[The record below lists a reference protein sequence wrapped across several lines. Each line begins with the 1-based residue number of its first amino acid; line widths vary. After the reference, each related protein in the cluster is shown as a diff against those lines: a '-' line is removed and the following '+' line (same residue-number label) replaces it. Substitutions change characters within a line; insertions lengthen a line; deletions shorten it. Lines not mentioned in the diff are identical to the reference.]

1 MSTSNNYPGQNILI
15 SYLKKRGNKSSY
27 YGFLN
32 LHYDTIATSMILDNW
47 NDLNNAW
54 ISHFIK
60 EVEMLGLNHEALK
73 EKSVKAPTKVDL
85 SKAFQP
91 DFYKKTNK
99 NIEFTNFCYGILH
112 ELESKTC
119 AHPFYKY
126 VKSNKDIKYPID
138 LFTINSK
145 LKNNQYTSLSEF
157 EEDIRQIFCNCYTYN
172 NVEIKQKGD
181 LKRVRDDTDTDNLS
195 TEQNKDNLVYKQ
207 VVDNALLIASSYE
220 SLVNGDIIPFIDILK
235 TFLLTRSRM
244 SLSTADEPVLQA
256 IVEYFLPLKYYI
268 PELSLVMNAKKP
280 KGSGRFGFSDIFVL
294 KRIEN
299 NNYISLEL
307 KYISLN
313 GLIKNQKNNYGANDL
328 ENLDKILEKE
338 NEETLL
344 KRPYTYWSKEH
355 QKTNKTTIEEILNN
369 GIDQLK
375 VYMNTISKGKPVNYS
390 SSGVFDERIKTTKSE
405 NNNYISLELKYISLN
420 GLIKNQKNNYGAN
433 DLENLDKILE
443 KENEETLLKRPYTYW
458 SKEHQKT
465 NKTTI
470 EEILNNGIDQLKVY
484 MNTISKGKP
493 VNYSSSGVFDER
505 IKTTKSGNPHKLK
518 GFVILAVGFRRIL
531 WRSVEE
537 VISNYIYDRI

>member
-145 LKNNQYTSLSEF
+145 LKNNHYTSLSEF

-172 NVEIKQKGD
+172 NVESEIYSLGKELESVFNKMWTEKIIYQVKQKGD
-181 LKRVRDDTDTDNLS
+181 LKRLRDDTDTDNLS
-195 TEQNKDNLVYKQ
+195 TEHWKKQSRILEQNKDNLVYKQ

-220 SLVNGDIIPFIDILK
+220 SLVNGDIMPFIDILK

-280 KGSGRFGFSDIFVL
+280 KGSGRF
-294 KRIEN
+294 
-299 NNYISLEL
+299 EL

-355 QKTNKTTIEEILNN
+355 QKTNKTTIEEILIN

-375 VYMNTISKGKPVNYS
+375 LYMNTISKGK
-390 SSGVFDERIKTTKSE
+390 T
-405 NNNYISLELKYISLN
+405 
-420 GLIKNQKNNYGAN
+420 
-433 DLENLDKILE
+433 
-443 KENEETLLKRPYTYW
+443 
-458 SKEHQKT
+458 
-465 NKTTI
+465 
-470 EEILNNGIDQLKVY
+470 
-484 MNTISKGKP
+484 

-505 IKTTKSGNPHKLK
+505 IKTTKSGNPNKLK

>member
-1 MSTSNNYPGQNILI
+1 M
-15 SYLKKRGNKSSY
+15 
-27 YGFLN
+27 
-32 LHYDTIATSMILDNW
+32 LHYDTIITSTILDNW
-47 NDLNNAW
+47 KDLNNAW
-54 ISHFIK
+54 VTRFME
-60 EVEMLGLNHEALK
+60 EVEKLGLNQKALK
-73 EKSVKAPTKVDL
+73 EKENYWVGTLGNQPKLSTQINAEHLRYAKELKMFWQRVIKEHHKEENLLSTATTVTSCPKKSVKAPTKVDL

-91 DFYKKTNK
+91 DFHKKTNK
-99 NIEFTNFCYGILH
+99 NIEFTNFCCGILH
-112 ELESKTC
+112 ELENKTC

-126 VKSNKDIKYPID
+126 VESNKNIKYPID

-390 SSGVFDERIKTTKSE
+390 SSGVFDERIKTTKS
-405 NNNYISLELKYISLN
+405 
-420 GLIKNQKNNYGAN
+420 
-433 DLENLDKILE
+433 
-443 KENEETLLKRPYTYW
+443 
-458 SKEHQKT
+458 
-465 NKTTI
+465 
-470 EEILNNGIDQLKVY
+470 
-484 MNTISKGKP
+484 
-493 VNYSSSGVFDER
+493 
-505 IKTTKSGNPHKLK
+505 GNPHKLK

>member
-1 MSTSNNYPGQNILI
+1 MFWQRVIKEHHKKENFLST
-15 SYLKKRGNKSSY
+15 
-27 YGFLN
+27 
-32 LHYDTIATSMILDNW
+32 TTATSC
-47 NDLNNAW
+47 
-54 ISHFIK
+54 SK
-60 EVEMLGLNHEALK
+60 
-73 EKSVKAPTKVDL
+73 KSVKAPTKVDL

-91 DFYKKTNK
+91 DFHKKTNK
-99 NIEFTNFCYGILH
+99 NIEFTNFCCGILH
-112 ELESKTC
+112 ELENKTC

-126 VKSNKDIKYPID
+126 VESNKNIKYPID

-172 NVEIKQKGD
+172 NVESEIYSLGKELESVFNKIWTEKIIYQVKQKGD

-195 TEQNKDNLVYKQ
+195 TEHWKKQSRILEQNKDNLVYKQ

-369 GIDQLK
+369 GIDQSKL
-375 VYMNTISKGKPVNYS
+375 YMNTISKGK
-390 SSGVFDERIKTTKSE
+390 T
-405 NNNYISLELKYISLN
+405 
-420 GLIKNQKNNYGAN
+420 
-433 DLENLDKILE
+433 
-443 KENEETLLKRPYTYW
+443 
-458 SKEHQKT
+458 
-465 NKTTI
+465 
-470 EEILNNGIDQLKVY
+470 
-484 MNTISKGKP
+484 

-505 IKTTKSGNPHKLK
+505 IKTTKSGNPNKLK